1 MALKLTLSHGIQNV
15 SLQAGDVAYS
25 CNVNELT
32 EASYTHRHGYTPQEV
47 GVISFVGIDY
57 IIILDQTSVPGEND
71 FLMFSKD
78 KAANNTSLIGYYA
91 ELQLKNNVNGPI
103 ELFAVSAEVAPSS
116 K

>member
-1 MALKLTLSHGIQNV
+1 
-15 SLQAGDVAYS
+15 
-25 CNVNELT
+25 
-32 EASYTHRHGYTPQEV
+32 
-47 GVISFVGIDY
+47 
-57 IIILDQTSVPGEND
+57 
-71 FLMFSKD
+71 MFSKD